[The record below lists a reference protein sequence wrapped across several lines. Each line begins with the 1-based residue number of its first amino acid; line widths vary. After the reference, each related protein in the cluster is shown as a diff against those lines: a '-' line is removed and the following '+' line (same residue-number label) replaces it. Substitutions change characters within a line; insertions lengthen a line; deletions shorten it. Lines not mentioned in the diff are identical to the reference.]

1 MRGILQ
7 AYYQLYGYSPHGLVA
22 ISEGASGWESTRA
35 HGAVTFLEVGR
46 TWLASEP
53 LTAEADLETVAAEF
67 LEHAA
72 RKKRLAAFVPVTERF
87 ARAGVRVGL
96 DCIPVGQSPYFDL
109 GEWNLSGK
117 KLGTVRNELNKAR
130 REGVVVEC
138 VPGEQ
143 LPREEAERLQRI
155 WIGTRRS
162 TGFGWVFASDTFS
175 FPEYQKHFLARA
187 AGGRLVGLLSAAPLP
202 ARNGYYFKDLNRHP
216 EAPKGTSDLLI
227 VSGMAHLRAEGAMV
241 TTPGTVPLYAIDD
254 PAAVRQGQYRLAT
267 GLMRTLEKRGEGV
280 YGFSGLYVWKSRFA
294 PTWWEHEYALA
305 PKAWLAELRV
315 GLAAARATAP
325 GGIVSAILKV
335 ALGRT

>member
-1 MRGILQ
+1 MRETLH

-22 ISEGASGWESTRA
+22 ISESASGWESTRA

-53 LTAEADLETVAAEF
+53 LSSEADLETVTAEF
-67 LEHAA
+67 LEYAA
-72 RKKRLAAFVPVTERF
+72 GRKRLVAFVPVTERF

-96 DCIPVGQSPYFDL
+96 DCIPVGKSPYFNL
-109 GEWNLSGK
+109 AEWNLSGK

-138 VPGEQ
+138 VPGAQ
-143 LPREEAERLQRI
+143 LPREEAERLQEL

-175 FPEYQKHFLARA
+175 FPTYQKHFLARA
-187 AGGRLVGLLSAAPLP
+187 ADGRLVGLLSAAPLP
-202 ARNGYYFKDLNRHP
+202 ARNGYYFKDLHRHP

-227 VSGMAHLRAEGAMV
+227 VSGIEHLRAGGFSVA
-241 TTPGTVPLYAIDD
+241 TPGTVPLHGIDD
-254 PAAVRQGQYRLAT
+254 PAAVRHGNYAF
-267 GLMRTLEKRGEGV
+267 LMRMMNMLEKRGEKL

-294 PTWWEHEYALA
+294 PSWWELEYALA
-305 PKAWLAELRV
+305 PRALFSELRV
-315 GLAAARATAP
+315 GLAAARATAT
-325 GGIVSAILKV
+325 GGIFNALLKA
-335 ALGRT
+335 ALNRS